1 MSLSLKEWMED
12 NAYLFRYAGE
22 MGCMRENADDILLV
36 GDAAAFLAPLFH
48 QIFPKACIQASADDS
63 VIEEVR
69 EEYPALLHAS
79 HPFED
84 NRFDIIA
91 APFVPSFL
99 ESRDFVSFLFSVHSA
114 LRIGGNLY
122 LSFLESDKPYQPA
135 SDMPLWWD
143 ESRTAAIKKY
153 RSEDVLQAMSLVGF
167 DIKAIEKDTV
177 DVSCDVVSIQASRR

>member
-1 MSLSLKEWMED
+1 MSLPLKEWMED

-48 QIFPKACIQASADDS
+48 QIFPKAGIQASADDS

-69 EEYPALLHAS
+69 EEYPCLAHS
-79 HPFED
+79 SQVSED
-84 NRFDIIA
+84 NHFDIIA

-122 LSFLESDKPYQPA
+122 LSFIESDKPYQPA

-143 ESRTAAIKKY
+143 ESCTATIKKY

-177 DVSCDVVSIQASRR
+177 DGSCDVVSIHAISR